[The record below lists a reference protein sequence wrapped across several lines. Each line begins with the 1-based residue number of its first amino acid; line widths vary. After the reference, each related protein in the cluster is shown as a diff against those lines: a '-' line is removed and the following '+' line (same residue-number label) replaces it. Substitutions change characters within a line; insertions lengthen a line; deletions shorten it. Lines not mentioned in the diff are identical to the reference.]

1 MKIEGK
7 WKKVSAEQCAEQYPD
22 EIEFYDRPRFLAK
35 KGPNQRFIWWDA
47 GSYEIVGD
55 KEVKLSTATDEIV
68 AYECDFEDDLLTFV
82 DKAGCKFA
90 YRRIS

>member
-7 WKKVSAEQCAEQYPD
+7 WKKVSAEPCAEQYPD

-35 KGPNQRFIWWDA
+35 KGPNQRFISWDA
-47 GSYEIVGD
+47 GSYEVGD
-55 KEVKLSTATDEIV
+55 NEVKLSTATDEIV
-68 AYECDFEDDLLTFV
+68 AYKCDFKDDLLSFV
-82 DKAGCKFA
+82 DNAGCKFA